1 MTFPPEAPIRWVF
14 WRHNKWIR
22 KSAKFWR
29 RCRSATGGCCT
40 RCFWKSAIR
49 TRCVVSLVW
58 IGSTCGSCCTGPNSR
73 SSPYTSRTWGTNR
86 RSSPRRETFI
96 DGSSLFLSKERSPMN
111 HDVVV
116 RQKMAERYLLE
127 ELDPQQRDE
136 FEEHLFDCSE
146 CAMDVRAG
154 ASFVEH
160 SKRILAETT
169 PETTRVLAPVFA
181 PPTAGWFAWLRPA
194 FAVPALALLLLVVG
208 YQNLV
213 TYPRLEQALHEPQVL
228 PWASVNL
235 GTWGAGGPA

>member
-1 MTFPPEAPIRWVF
+1 
-14 WRHNKWIR
+14 
-22 KSAKFWR
+22 
-29 RCRSATGGCCT
+29 
-40 RCFWKSAIR
+40 
-49 TRCVVSLVW
+49 
-58 IGSTCGSCCTGPNSR
+58 
-73 SSPYTSRTWGTNR
+73 
-86 RSSPRRETFI
+86 
-96 DGSSLFLSKERSPMN
+96 MN

-160 SKRILAETT
+160 SKRILAETA

-235 GTWGAGGPA
+235 GTWGAGGPAITTSRGQGFLLFVRIPPAGVYDHYVADLYNPAGEIDSSLTIPAATGQDQWPVQVPGTNREAGMYTLAVRGVVAVGGSKDLGRASFELQILK